1 LVKKRNDGGE
11 RVTFEEGFDE
21 EIIEEERRVIRV
33 IEDGKRIVKVVVVG
47 EMNGNGEEFVESV
60 SILMETSCENE
71 RMNLLKMIY

>member
-1 LVKKRNDGGE
+1 MVKKRNDGGE

-21 EIIEEERRVIRV
+21 EIIEEERRVMSV
-33 IEDGKRIVKVVVVG
+33 VEDRKRIVKVIVV

-60 SILMETSCENE
+60 SVLMKTSCENE

>member
-1 LVKKRNDGGE
+1 LIEKRNDGGE
-11 RVTFEEGFDE
+11 RVSFEEGFDE
-21 EIIEEERRVIRV
+21 EIIEEERRVMSV
-33 IEDGKRIVKVVVVG
+33 VEDRKRIVKVIVV